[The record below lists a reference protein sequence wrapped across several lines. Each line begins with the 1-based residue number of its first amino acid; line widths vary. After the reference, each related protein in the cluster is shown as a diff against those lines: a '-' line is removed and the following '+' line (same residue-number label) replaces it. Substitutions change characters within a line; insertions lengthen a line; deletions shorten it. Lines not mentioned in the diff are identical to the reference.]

1 MIYILYYFGKIPS
14 HVTYCINS
22 ILTVDQDAV
31 IYFCTSEAYDNQN
44 VINVNFNDYPA
55 LIDKKVQIKSYLKD
69 SPLEENQLWF
79 TSLIRTYAVKTIV
92 EEFNIE
98 EFVHF
103 DTDVLL
109 FKSFSDIENNYEFD
123 KEKINITFLDKN
135 HLVFG
140 YSYFPKKDLIIKLC
154 NLFDQVFKNYE
165 FYKNNYS
172 NGGVFNEMR
181 MMKIVS
187 EIDPNLVS
195 ELESLPYNNKN
206 LLFDPAGYGQYLD
219 GSHNKNG
226 NYFFKR
232 RWVSVE
238 SYVGREIKS
247 KRIKFKFDNRTPR
260 VLFDQ
265 KSIEL
270 CNLHIHSKRLS
281 KFLPKNY
288 SLNI

>member
-1 MIYILYYFGKIPS
+1 MNYLLFYFGKIPN
-14 HVTYCINS
+14 HVRICINN
-22 ILTVDQDAV
+22 ILLVDKKAMV
-31 IYFCTSEAYDNQN
+31 YFCTTENFISER
-44 VINVNFNDYPA
+44 VINVDFNNYPE
-55 LIDKKVQIKSYLKD
+55 LVQKKLEIQSYLQNT
-69 SPLEENQLWF
+69 PLETNDLWF
-79 TSLIRTYAVKTIV
+79 TSLIRSYVIKILA
-92 EEFNIE
+92 EEYELNN
-98 EFVHF
+98 FVHF
-103 DTDVLL
+103 DTDVLIY
-109 FKSFSDIENNYEFD
+109 KSFKEIEENYKFNSN
-123 KEKINITFLDKN
+123 KINITTLDKN

-140 YSYFPKKDLIIKLC
+140 YSYFPKKELAERLC
-154 NLFDQVFKNYE
+154 KLFDQIFNDYE

-181 MMKIVS
+181 MMKIAS
-187 EIDPNLVS
+187 EIDPDLVS

-238 SYVGREIKS
+238 SFVGREIKS
-247 KRIKFKFDNRTPR
+247 KRIKFKFDNKTPR

>member
-79 TSLIRTYAVKTIV
+79 TSLIRTYTVKTIV

-109 FKSFSDIENNYEFD
+109 FKSFSDMKNNYEFD
-123 KEKINITFLDKN
+123 KEKINI
-135 HLVFG
+135 V
-140 YSYFPKKDLIIKLC
+140 P
-154 NLFDQVFKNYE
+154 
-165 FYKNNYS
+165 
-172 NGGVFNEMR
+172 
-181 MMKIVS
+181 
-187 EIDPNLVS
+187 
-195 ELESLPYNNKN
+195 
-206 LLFDPAGYGQYLD
+206 
-219 GSHNKNG
+219 
-226 NYFFKR
+226 
-232 RWVSVE
+232 
-238 SYVGREIKS
+238 
-247 KRIKFKFDNRTPR
+247 
-260 VLFDQ
+260 
-265 KSIEL
+265 
-270 CNLHIHSKRLS
+270 
-281 KFLPKNY
+281 
-288 SLNI
+288 